1 MDTSLQQRI
10 QSADLTRTEKRIADY
25 FLDHSESLYFM
36 TARDIAQEL
45 GVSDTSIIRLCRTLG
60 YRGFRE
66 LQESQRAELAQV
78 MESGRYVIPRQQV
91 EGKLEQYQNCSP
103 FQCLQLA
110 METLQETYRKNR
122 PEKFERAAQ
131 LLLQSEHIFIS
142 GFRGFSGAAV
152 PVHQPRHL
160 LLRCG
165 HPLRGGPH

>member
-1 MDTSLQQRI
+1 
-10 QSADLTRTEKRIADY
+10 
-25 FLDHSESLYFM
+25 
-36 TARDIAQEL
+36 
-45 GVSDTSIIRLCRTLG
+45 
-60 YRGFRE
+60 
-66 LQESQRAELAQV
+66 

-110 METLQETYRKNR
+110 METMQETYRKNR

-142 GFRGFSGAAV
+142 GFRGFSGSA

-165 HPLRGGPH
+165 HPLRGGSH